1 MSSRSTRVATRVPAR
16 AEQRYRAVLGDVLQR
31 CEPGRVNSD
40 VRVLVADAERAAE
53 CDDWQAARAAYVD
66 AGDCATGYGLWRS
79 AMRCYRH
86 ALELELTDA
95 AVVERAVAISTHLAY
110 ATSLDWLHY
119 RATLA
124 DARFPRFS
132 CRKAEVVVGER
143 GCYVTCP
150 LVGPVL
156 SVAMPARGVIDAAP
170 FPRFARVPPA
180 MALIVLRRALF
191 AGPRDEPYAPRL
203 ARVTF
208 ANHASVELDE
218 LGDWWPAML
227 SP

>member
-1 MSSRSTRVATRVPAR
+1 
-16 AEQRYRAVLGDVLQR
+16 VLQR
-31 CEPGRVNSD
+31 CEHDRVNSD

-53 CDDWQAARAAYVD
+53 SDDWHAAQAAYVD

-79 AMRCYRH
+79 AIRCYRH

-95 AVVERAVAISTHLAY
+95 NVVERAVAISTHLAY
-110 ATSLDWLHY
+110 ATSQDWLAY
-119 RATLA
+119 RTTLR
-124 DARFPRFS
+124 DARFPRFG
-132 CRKAEVVVGER
+132 CRKAEIVVGER
-143 GCYVTCP
+143 GSYLTCP

-156 SVAMPARGVIDAAP
+156 SLAMPASSVIVATP
-170 FPRFARVPPA
+170 FPRFARVPLA

-191 AGPRDEPYAPRL
+191 AGSRDEADAPRL

-218 LGDWWPAML
+218 LGDWWPAMS